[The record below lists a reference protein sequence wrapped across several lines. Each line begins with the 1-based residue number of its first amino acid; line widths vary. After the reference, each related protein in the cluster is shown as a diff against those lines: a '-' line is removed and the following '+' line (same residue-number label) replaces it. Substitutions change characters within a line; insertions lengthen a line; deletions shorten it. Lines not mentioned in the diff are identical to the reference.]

1 MNLESLMKSR
11 RARVVLGMLVGGV
24 VVASCDPDTITAAV
38 GGRQLAELLDSA
50 FRADSA
56 AGLRYAPKSIAE
68 EEVAYLADRGLRP
81 VSVSVTT
88 DSGAVR
94 MWMLAGAE
102 VDTNAQG
109 AIADSLSVVYGWTSD
124 YQTWL
129 IFVSEQFTGNGPAV
143 SPGSQRV
150 GPLALLTASR
160 GARGNRAVHA
170 EVDIDS
176 LYGDW
181 LGFVWHRGTTI
192 SEDSAAGV
200 VSWYGAPGKCTWAG
214 VPLARF
220 DADSAAGCVPAT
232 YNVQLA
238 LRNGGPVSSLTRV
251 IVPAQPI
258 PAMRFVEVNF

>member
-1 MNLESLMKSR
+1 MKSR
-11 RARVVLGMLVGGV
+11 RAQVLLGMLVGGV
-24 VVASCDPDTITAAV
+24 VVASCDPDTITMGV

-94 MWMLAGAE
+94 LWMLAGAE

-109 AIADSLSVVYGWTSD
+109 VIADSLSVVYGWTSD

-129 IFVSEQFTGNGPAV
+129 IFVTEQFTGNGPAV
-143 SPGSQRV
+143 SPGSRR
-150 GPLALLTASR
+150 LAALASLMASP
-160 GARGNRAVHA
+160 GASSNRAVHD
-170 EVDIDS
+170 EVDIQS

-181 LGFVWHRGTTI
+181 LGFLWDRGTTI
-192 SEDSAAGV
+192 SEDSAAGAV
-200 VSWYGAPGKCTWAG
+200 LWYGAPGTCTWAG

-220 DADSAAGCVPAT
+220 NADSVLGCVPAT
-232 YNVQLA
+232 YYVKLA
-238 LRNGGPVSSLTRV
+238 LRNGGPISSLTQV
-251 IVPAQPI
+251 IIPAQPI
-258 PAMRFVEVNF
+258 PAMRFVEINF